1 MLTTGLQYGTVP
13 DHCRRAIVP
22 ACEQHTTQ
30 GGNPPAVDGKI
41 MTVKKGDVIDIGVDW
56 SQFFAAN
63 EVEASGVTS
72 LFAAHGS
79 SPKAPTFE
87 GVLTLYDKGKA
98 QSVVLLDLTGAV
110 VQDMYWINC
119 TVEMPGVATGD
130 LTLPTRTVT
139 RTIHVRVVQ

>member
-1 MLTTGLQYGTVP
+1 MLMTNPQYGTVS

-30 GGNPPAVDGKI
+30 GSNPPAVDGKI

-63 EVEASGVTS
+63 DVEATGVTS
-72 LFAAHGS
+72 LFAAHAN
-79 SPKAPTFE
+79 SPKAPAFE
-87 GVLTLYDKGKA
+87 GALTLYDKGKA
-98 QSVVLLDLTGAV
+98 QSVVLLDLTDAAA
-110 VQDMYWINC
+110 QDTYWIDC
-119 TVEMPGVATGD
+119 TVEMPGITTGD